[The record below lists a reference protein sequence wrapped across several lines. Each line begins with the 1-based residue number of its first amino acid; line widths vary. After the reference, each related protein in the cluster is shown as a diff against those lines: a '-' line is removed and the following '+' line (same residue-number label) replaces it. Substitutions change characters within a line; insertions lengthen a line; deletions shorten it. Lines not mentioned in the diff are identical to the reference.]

1 MNLQKLRQKLNLQK
15 NKIGL
20 VCGNINIKEY
30 DNSKNNI
37 SAGINP
43 NGWNIEISLKKG
55 FDPKN
60 DSRARLYMKKKKIE
74 DGLEK
79 LISDVTTH
87 EFAHWELPL
96 NSNLGCPYSTYE
108 HDKILEAVKEELPED
123 KKQHS
128 SYVVNAFEDMIINP
142 RCREYNKDFSGQVLF
157 WNDQGLSCK
166 GKYTPFY
173 EAFIKLN
180 MHLFGDRWD
189 KALLKKYY
197 TNDKKV
203 DNAVKKVIQEL
214 NLPENIKDSSILF
227 DKKKWPEMSK
237 IFARNL
243 SPLLDVNP
251 EERLSAYDQG
261 DTGNGENDKEE
272 QKSGDNKKEQAGNGI
287 EKKLKTKDGKEEVSY
302 GRYSSNE
309 QKSKNFTSFEQL
321 DSLYKLL
328 ARDIPVRVE
337 AMTKSNGLNISPLN
351 YRPFDEDTDDFSKIK
366 LSKLYV
372 TEKGLTFGHV
382 NQPLTINAKSKVQR
396 RSFPSFK
403 MVMIDNSG
411 SMEQGI
417 NSSNIGNTNFI
428 PWGDN
433 SKYHH
438 ALLGFYGI
446 ENYLQKQG
454 IAQYIEHGL
463 SLFSNSTRF
472 KQSNFSGIDEVRKLA
487 LAPEFGNTKI
497 NLNVLETALSG
508 KQSFVL
514 SLSDGE
520 ISDWDSQKNR
530 FMDLAK
536 QNYYAHIQ
544 IGNSSQFSNDLES
557 SGIPVFYVNSGND
570 LSKLMVDI
578 TKKTYGAFVTN

>member
-1 MNLQKLRQKLNLQK
+1 MNIQKLRQKLNLQK

-30 DNSKNNI
+30 DNSENNI

-43 NGWNIEISLKKG
+43 IGWNIEISLKKG

-60 DSRARLYMKKKKIE
+60 DNRARLYMKKKKIE

-142 RCREYNKDFSGQVLF
+142 RCKEYNKDFSGQVLF

-180 MHLFGDRWD
+180 MHLFGDKWD
-189 KALLKKYY
+189 RALLKKYY
-197 TNDKKV
+197 TNDKKIN
-203 DNAVKKVIQEL
+203 NAVKKVIQEL
-214 NLPENIKDSSILF
+214 HLQENIKDSSVLF
-227 DKKKWPEMSK
+227 DKKRWPEMAK
-237 IFARNL
+237 IFTRNL
-243 SPLLDVNP
+243 LPLLDVNP
-251 EERLSAYDQG
+251 EERLSAYDQNNSE
-261 DTGNGENDKEE
+261 NGENNKQE
-272 QKSGDNKKEQAGNGI
+272 QSGNGI

-309 QKSKNFTSFEQL
+309 EQSTNFTSFEQL
-321 DSLYKLL
+321 DSLYKKL

-351 YRPFDEDTDDFSKIK
+351 YRPFNEETDNISKMK
-366 LSKLYV
+366 LSKLYI
-372 TEKGLTFGHV
+372 TENGLTFGYG
-382 NQPLTINAKSKVQR
+382 NQPLTITAKSKIQI

-411 SMEQGI
+411 SMNQGI
-417 NSSNIGNTNFI
+417 NSSGNGNTNFI

-433 SKYHH
+433 SKYHY

-487 LAPEFGNTKI
+487 LAPEFGNTQI

-520 ISDWDSQKNR
+520 ISNWDSQKSR
-530 FMDLAK
+530 FIDLAK
-536 QNYYAHIQ
+536 QNYYAHVQ
-544 IGNSSQFSNDLES
+544 IGGSSQFSSDLEA

-578 TKKTYGAFVTN
+578 TKKTYGAFVTT